1 LIGKSL
7 KSTKFANSIQK
18 QNKMKQTHI
27 GHLAI
32 FAVNLIFGINTPIT
46 KSILNSSLQ
55 IDALA
60 LTYLRFIGASIIFW
74 LVSFI
79 FKIPKASKKD
89 IPFFL
94 LASLFGVVLNQTSFV
109 YGLSM
114 TSPVDASIV
123 VSLTPIVTMIFS
135 AIFIKEPITLKKV
148 VGVLI
153 GCSGALILIMSSNS
167 SSSNSSWVGNL
178 ICFVSCLSYGLYLT
192 AFKPLI
198 QRNHPITLM
207 KWMFLFGTILST
219 PFTFSHLYS
228 IEYSQITWEVTLKIT
243 YVILGAT
250 FLTYLLIPIGQT
262 RIRPTTLSMYN
273 YLQPIVT
280 TILSVVMGLG
290 IFGLKQSLATVLVF
304 LGVYIV
310 TQSKSRAQV
319 LQEKSLKES

>member
-1 LIGKSL
+1 
-7 KSTKFANSIQK
+7 
-18 QNKMKQTHI
+18 MKQTYI

-60 LTYLRFIGASIIFW
+60 LTYFRFIGATIVFW
-74 LVSFI
+74 LVSI
-79 FKIPKASKKD
+79 LFKIPKANKKD
-89 IPFFL
+89 IPLFL

-109 YGLSM
+109 YGLSK

-135 AIFIKEPITLKKV
+135 AIFIKEPITFKKV
-148 VGVLI
+148 IGVLI
-153 GCSGALILIMSSNS
+153 GCSGALILILSSANS
-167 SSSNSSWVGNL
+167 GVNSSWIGNM

-219 PFTFSHLYS
+219 PFTFSHLTTV
-228 IEYSQITWEVTLKIT
+228 EYAQLSWEISFKII

-280 TILSVVMGLG
+280 TILSVIMGLG
-290 IFGLKQSLATVLVF
+290 VFGLKQSIATALVF

-310 TQSKSRAQV
+310 TQSKTRKQ
-319 LQEKSLKES
+319 LLEERDKKIKD

>member
-1 LIGKSL
+1 
-7 KSTKFANSIQK
+7 
-18 QNKMKQTHI
+18 MKQTYI

-60 LTYLRFIGASIIFW
+60 LTYFRFIGATIVFW
-74 LVSFI
+74 LVSI
-79 FKIPKASKKD
+79 LFKIPKASKKD
-89 IPFFL
+89 IPFLL

-135 AIFIKEPITLKKV
+135 AIFVKEPITLKKV
-148 VGVLI
+148 FGVLV
-153 GCSGALILIMSSNS
+153 GCSGALILILSSANAATNS
-167 SSSNSSWVGNL
+167 TWVGNM

-207 KWMFLFGTILST
+207 KWMFLFGTIIST
-219 PFTFSHLYS
+219 PFTFSHLS
-228 IEYSQITWEVTLKIT
+228 TIEYSQITWDITLKII

-280 TILSVVMGLG
+280 TILSVIMGLG
-290 IFGLKQSLATVLVF
+290 VFGLKQSIATALVF

-310 TQSKSRAQV
+310 TQSKTRKQ
-319 LQEKSLKES
+319 LLEERDKKIKD

>member
-1 LIGKSL
+1 
-7 KSTKFANSIQK
+7 
-18 QNKMKQTHI
+18 MKQTHI
-27 GHLAI
+27 GHLSI

-46 KSILNSSLQ
+46 KSILNSSLN

-60 LTYLRFIGASIIFW
+60 LTYLRFIGATLVFW
-74 LVSFI
+74 LVSI
-79 FKIPKASKKD
+79 LFKIPKANKKD
-89 IPFFL
+89 IPFFI

-109 YGLSM
+109 FGLSK

-135 AIFIKEPITLKKV
+135 AIFIKEPITFKKV
-148 VGVLI
+148 LGVLI
-153 GCSGALILIMSSNS
+153 GCSGALILILSNTSSGGNS
-167 SSSNSSWVGNL
+167 NWIGNA

-207 KWMFLFGTILST
+207 KWMFLFGTIIST
-219 PFTFSHLYS
+219 PFTFSHLTN
-228 IEYSQITWEVTLKIT
+228 IEFSQIDADITLRIL

-250 FLTYLLIPIGQT
+250 FVTYLLIPVGQT

-280 TILSVVMGLG
+280 TVLSVFMGLG
-290 IFGLKQSLATVLVF
+290 VFGLKQSIATALVF

-310 TQSKSRAQV
+310 TQSKTRAQV
-319 LQEKSLKES
+319 LEKRHTTNAK

>member
-1 LIGKSL
+1 
-7 KSTKFANSIQK
+7 
-18 QNKMKQTHI
+18 MKQTYV

-60 LTYLRFIGASIIFW
+60 LTYLRFIGATIVFW
-74 LVSFI
+74 LVSI
-79 FKIPKASKKD
+79 LFKIPKANKKD

-109 YGLSM
+109 YGLSK

-135 AIFIKEPITLKKV
+135 AIFVKEPITLKKV
-148 VGVLI
+148 FGVLV
-153 GCSGALILIMSSNS
+153 GCSGALILILSSANAATNS
-167 SSSNSSWVGNL
+167 TWVGNM

-207 KWMFLFGTILST
+207 KWMFLFGTIIST
-219 PFTFSHLYS
+219 PFTFSHLS
-228 IEYSQITWEVTLKIT
+228 TIEYSQITWDITLKII

-280 TILSVVMGLG
+280 TILSVIMGLG
-290 IFGLKQSLATVLVF
+290 VFGLKQSIATALVF

-310 TQSKSRAQV
+310 TQSKTRKQ
-319 LQEKSLKES
+319 LLEERDKKIKD

>member
-1 LIGKSL
+1 
-7 KSTKFANSIQK
+7 
-18 QNKMKQTHI
+18 MKQTHI
-27 GHLAI
+27 GHLSI

-46 KSILNSSLQ
+46 KSILNSSLN

-60 LTYLRFIGASIIFW
+60 LTYLRFIGATLVFW
-74 LVSFI
+74 LVSI
-79 FKIPKASKKD
+79 LFKIPKANKKD
-89 IPFFL
+89 IPFFI

-109 YGLSM
+109 FGLSK

-135 AIFIKEPITLKKV
+135 AIFIKEPITFKKV
-148 VGVLI
+148 LGVLI
-153 GCSGALILIMSSNS
+153 GCSGALILILSNTSSGGNS
-167 SSSNSSWVGNL
+167 NWIGNA

-207 KWMFLFGTILST
+207 KWMFLFGTIIST
-219 PFTFSHLYS
+219 PFTFSHLTN
-228 IEYSQITWEVTLKIT
+228 IEFNQINADITLRIL

-250 FLTYLLIPIGQT
+250 FVTYLLIPVGQT

-280 TILSVVMGLG
+280 TVLSVFMGLG
-290 IFGLKQSLATVLVF
+290 IFGLKQSIATALVF

-310 TQSKSRAQV
+310 TQSKTRAQV
-319 LQEKSLKES
+319 LQKKHTTNAK

>member
-1 LIGKSL
+1 
-7 KSTKFANSIQK
+7 
-18 QNKMKQTHI
+18 MKQTHI
-27 GHLAI
+27 GHLSI

-46 KSILNSSLQ
+46 KSILNSSLN

-60 LTYLRFIGASIIFW
+60 LTYLRFIGATLVFW
-74 LVSFI
+74 LVSI
-79 FKIPKASKKD
+79 LFKIPKANKKD
-89 IPFFL
+89 IPFFI

-109 YGLSM
+109 FGLSK

-135 AIFIKEPITLKKV
+135 AIFIKEPITFKKV
-148 VGVLI
+148 LGVLI
-153 GCSGALILIMSSNS
+153 GCSGALILILSNTSSGGNS
-167 SSSNSSWVGNL
+167 NWIGNA

-207 KWMFLFGTILST
+207 KWMFLFGTIIST
-219 PFTFSHLYS
+219 PFTFSHLTN
-228 IEYSQITWEVTLKIT
+228 IEFNQINADITLRIL

-250 FLTYLLIPIGQT
+250 FVTYLLIPVGQT
-262 RIRPTTLSMYN
+262 RLRPTTLSMYN

-280 TILSVVMGLG
+280 TVLSVFMGLG
-290 IFGLKQSLATVLVF
+290 IFGLKQSIATALVF

-310 TQSKSRAQV
+310 TQSKTRAQV
-319 LQEKSLKES
+319 LEKRHTTNAK

>member
-1 LIGKSL
+1 
-7 KSTKFANSIQK
+7 
-18 QNKMKQTHI
+18 MKQTHI
-27 GHLAI
+27 GHLSI

-46 KSILNSSLQ
+46 KSILNSSMN

-60 LTYLRFIGASIIFW
+60 LTYLRFIGATLVFW
-74 LVSFI
+74 LVSI
-79 FKIPKASKKD
+79 VFKIPKASKKD
-89 IPFFL
+89 IPFFI
-94 LASLFGVVLNQTSFV
+94 LASFFGVVLNQTSFV
-109 YGLSM
+109 FGLSK

-135 AIFIKEPITLKKV
+135 AIFVKEPITFKKV
-148 VGVLI
+148 LGVLI
-153 GCSGALILIMSSNS
+153 GCSGALILILSNASSGGNS
-167 SSSNSSWVGNL
+167 NWIGNA

-207 KWMFLFGTILST
+207 KWMFLFGTIIST
-219 PFTFSHLYS
+219 PFTFSHLTN
-228 IEYSQITWEVTLKIT
+228 IEFSQIDADITLRIL

-250 FLTYLLIPIGQT
+250 FVTYLLIPVGQT

-280 TILSVVMGLG
+280 TVLSVFMGLG
-290 IFGLKQSLATVLVF
+290 VFGLKQSIATALVF

-310 TQSKSRAQV
+310 TQSKTRAQV
-319 LQEKSLKES
+319 LQKKQTTNTK

>member
-1 LIGKSL
+1 
-7 KSTKFANSIQK
+7 
-18 QNKMKQTHI
+18 MKQTHI
-27 GHLAI
+27 GHLSI

-46 KSILNSSLQ
+46 KSILNSSMN

-60 LTYLRFIGASIIFW
+60 LTYLRFIGATLVFW
-74 LVSFI
+74 LVSI
-79 FKIPKASKKD
+79 VFKIPKASKKD
-89 IPFFL
+89 IPFFI
-94 LASLFGVVLNQTSFV
+94 LASFFGVVLNQTSFV
-109 YGLSM
+109 FGLSK

-135 AIFIKEPITLKKV
+135 AIFVKEPITFKKV
-148 VGVLI
+148 LGVLI
-153 GCSGALILIMSSNS
+153 GCSGALILILSNVSSGGNS
-167 SSSNSSWVGNL
+167 NWIGNA

-207 KWMFLFGTILST
+207 KWMFLFGTIIST
-219 PFTFSHLYS
+219 PFTFSHLTN
-228 IEYSQITWEVTLKIT
+228 IEFSQIDADITLRIL

-250 FLTYLLIPIGQT
+250 FVTYLLIPVGQT

-280 TILSVVMGLG
+280 TVLSVFMGLG
-290 IFGLKQSLATVLVF
+290 VFGLKQSIATALVF

-310 TQSKSRAQV
+310 TQSKTRAQV
-319 LQEKSLKES
+319 LQKKQTMNTK

>member
-1 LIGKSL
+1 
-7 KSTKFANSIQK
+7 
-18 QNKMKQTHI
+18 MKQTHI
-27 GHLAI
+27 GHLSI

-46 KSILNSSLQ
+46 KSILNSSLN

-60 LTYLRFIGASIIFW
+60 LTYLRFIGATLVFW
-74 LVSFI
+74 LVSI
-79 FKIPKASKKD
+79 LFKIPKANKKD
-89 IPFFL
+89 IPFFI

-109 YGLSM
+109 FGLSK

-135 AIFIKEPITLKKV
+135 AIFIKEPITFKKV
-148 VGVLI
+148 LGVLI
-153 GCSGALILIMSSNS
+153 GCSGALILILSNTSSGGNS
-167 SSSNSSWVGNL
+167 NWIGNA

-207 KWMFLFGTILST
+207 KWMFLFGTIIST
-219 PFTFSHLYS
+219 PFTFSHLTN
-228 IEYSQITWEVTLKIT
+228 IEFSQIDADITLRILF
-243 YVILGAT
+243 VILGAT
-250 FLTYLLIPIGQT
+250 FVTYLLIPVGQT

-280 TILSVVMGLG
+280 TVLSVFMGLG
-290 IFGLKQSLATVLVF
+290 IFGLKQSIATALVF

-310 TQSKSRAQV
+310 TQSKTRAQV
-319 LQEKSLKES
+319 LEKRHTTNAK

>member
-1 LIGKSL
+1 
-7 KSTKFANSIQK
+7 
-18 QNKMKQTHI
+18 MKQTYV

-60 LTYLRFIGASIIFW
+60 LTYLRFIGATIVFW
-74 LVSFI
+74 LVSI
-79 FKIPKASKKD
+79 LFKIPKANKKD

-109 YGLSM
+109 YGLSK

-135 AIFIKEPITLKKV
+135 AIFVKEPITLKKV
-148 VGVLI
+148 FGVLV
-153 GCSGALILIMSSNS
+153 GCSGALILILSSANS
-167 SSSNSSWVGNL
+167 GANSSWIGNM

-207 KWMFLFGTILST
+207 KWMFLFGTIIST
-219 PFTFSHLYS
+219 PFTFSHLS
-228 IEYSQITWEVTLKIT
+228 TIEYSQITWDITLKIT

-262 RIRPTTLSMYN
+262 RIRPPYRCTTTCN
-273 YLQPIVT
+273 
-280 TILSVVMGLG
+280 
-290 IFGLKQSLATVLVF
+290 
-304 LGVYIV
+304 
-310 TQSKSRAQV
+310 R
-319 LQEKSLKES
+319 

>member
-1 LIGKSL
+1 
-7 KSTKFANSIQK
+7 
-18 QNKMKQTHI
+18 MKQTYI
-27 GHLAI
+27 GHIAI
-32 FAVNLIFGINTPIT
+32 FVVNLIFGINTPIT
-46 KSILNSSLQ
+46 KSILLSSLH

-60 LTYLRFIGASIIFW
+60 LTYLRFIGATIIFW
-74 LVSFI
+74 LASVL

-89 IPFFL
+89 IPLLL

-135 AIFIKEPITLKKV
+135 AIFVKEPITFKKV
-148 VGVLI
+148 LGVLV
-153 GCSGALILIMSSNS
+153 GCSGALILILSSANS
-167 SSSNSSWVGNL
+167 GANSSWQGNL

-207 KWMFLFGTILST
+207 KWMFFFGTILST
-219 PFTFSHLYS
+219 PFTFSHLS
-228 IEYSQITWEVTLKIT
+228 TIDCTQLTWEVSLKIV
-243 YVILGAT
+243 YVIFGAT

-280 TILSVVMGLG
+280 TVLSVIMGLG
-290 IFGLKQSLATVLVF
+290 VFGFKQSIATALVF

-310 TQSKSRAQV
+310 TQSKTRKQ
-319 LQEKSLKES
+319 LLDEREKKLNNR

>member
-1 LIGKSL
+1 
-7 KSTKFANSIQK
+7 
-18 QNKMKQTHI
+18 MKQTYV

-60 LTYLRFIGASIIFW
+60 LTYLRFIGATIVFW
-74 LVSFI
+74 LVSI
-79 FKIPKASKKD
+79 LFKIPKANKKD

-109 YGLSM
+109 YGLSK

-135 AIFIKEPITLKKV
+135 AIFVKEPITLKKV
-148 VGVLI
+148 FGVLV
-153 GCSGALILIMSSNS
+153 GCSGALILILSSANAATNS
-167 SSSNSSWVGNL
+167 TWVGNM

-207 KWMFLFGTILST
+207 KWMFLFGTIIST
-219 PFTFSHLYS
+219 PFTFSHLS
-228 IEYSQITWEVTLKIT
+228 TIEYSQITWDITLKIT

-280 TILSVVMGLG
+280 TILSVIMGLG

-310 TQSKSRAQV
+310 TQSKSRAQLFV
-319 LQEKSLKES
+319 VPKSIPIIFPMIYFFICLYS

>member
-1 LIGKSL
+1 
-7 KSTKFANSIQK
+7 
-18 QNKMKQTHI
+18 MKQTHI
-27 GHLAI
+27 GHLSI

-46 KSILNSSLQ
+46 KSILNSSLN

-60 LTYLRFIGASIIFW
+60 LTYLRFIGATLVFW
-74 LVSFI
+74 LVSI
-79 FKIPKASKKD
+79 LFKIPKANKKD
-89 IPFFL
+89 IPFFI

-109 YGLSM
+109 FGLSK

-135 AIFIKEPITLKKV
+135 AIFIKEPITFKKV
-148 VGVLI
+148 LGVLI
-153 GCSGALILIMSSNS
+153 GCSGALILILSNTSSGGNS
-167 SSSNSSWVGNL
+167 NWIGNA

-207 KWMFLFGTILST
+207 KWMFLFGTIIST
-219 PFTFSHLYS
+219 PFTFSHLTS
-228 IEYSQITWEVTLKIT
+228 IEFNQINADITLRILF
-243 YVILGAT
+243 VILGAT
-250 FLTYLLIPIGQT
+250 FVTYLLIPVGQT

-280 TILSVVMGLG
+280 TVLSVFMGLG
-290 IFGLKQSLATVLVF
+290 IFGLKQSIATALVF

-310 TQSKSRAQV
+310 TQSKTRAQV
-319 LQEKSLKES
+319 LEKRHTTNAK